1 MDTNGLVFIGFIF
14 FEAIKQILYCFLTLH
29 SCNFKTM
36 SFWKH
41 KNKLDLLSPT
51 YYLFL
56 QGRFDFVQSSYID
69 LVKWVSTIIQ
79 SPIQFELHKITKY
92 SPEFVL
98 LEGQALI
105 QFPDSTFLFLL
116 FHIPYSTA
124 IQNQQWNSCV
134 V

>member
-69 LVKWVSTIIQ
+69 LVKWVSTNLVPNLVWTTQNYQIQ
-79 SPIQFELHKITKY
+79 SRICIVRGSSSNSVPWFYLFVFTVSY
-92 SPEFVL
+92 SIF
-98 LEGQALI
+98 
-105 QFPDSTFLFLL
+105 
-116 FHIPYSTA
+116 YSHSKSA
-124 IQNQQWNSCV
+124 ME
-134 V
+134 